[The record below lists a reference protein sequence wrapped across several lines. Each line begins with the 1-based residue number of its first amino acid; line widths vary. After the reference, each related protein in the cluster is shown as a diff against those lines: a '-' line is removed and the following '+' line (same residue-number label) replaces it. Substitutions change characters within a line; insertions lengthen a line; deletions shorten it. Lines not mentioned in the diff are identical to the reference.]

1 MAVIHDVHP
10 VKPVCAVT
18 FAPEINRDDIAQRL
32 VALMG
37 PIDDQSPV
45 FPFDFTAY
53 YHSEM
58 GVGLSKVFIGFG
70 RCMHPLHLSALK
82 VATQTLERLWMTAGC
97 RKVNLDPAYI
107 GLSKLVVASVKEHA
121 HRLYIGEG
129 VYADLQLQY
138 RQGCFHP
145 LPWTFADYQTPLAL
159 TFFKDNRDQLAYR
172 LRHEIDQL

>member
-1 MAVIHDVHP
+1 MAVIHDVQP

-18 FAPEINRDDIAQRL
+18 FAPKINYDDVVQRL
-32 VALMG
+32 IPLLGAV
-37 PIDDQSPV
+37 DDQSSV
-45 FPFDFTAY
+45 FAFDFTDY
-53 YHSEM
+53 YLREM
-58 GVGLSKVFIGFG
+58 GAGLSKVFVGFN
-70 RCMHPLHLSALK
+70 PLVRPIQLSAFK
-82 VATQTLERLWMTAGC
+82 RATQILERQWMTAGC

-107 GLSKLVVASVKEHA
+107 GLSKLVVASVKDHA